1 MKAKDPGVL
10 QTFLRWV
17 PFIFI
22 SNQTCLET
30 DTVTG
35 DYIKVWISLI
45 SSNFISKRPKSI
57 PQK

>member
-35 DYIKVWISLI
+35 DYIKVWISL
-45 SSNFISKRPKSI
+45 
-57 PQK
+57 